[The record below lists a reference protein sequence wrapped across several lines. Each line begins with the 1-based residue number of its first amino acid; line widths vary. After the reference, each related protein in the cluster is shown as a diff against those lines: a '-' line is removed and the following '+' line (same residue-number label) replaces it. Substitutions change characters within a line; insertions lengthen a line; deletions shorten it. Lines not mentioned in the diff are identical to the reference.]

1 MNDYSIVVGIGAA
14 ARGMK
19 ALRDL
24 LGGLAPDS
32 PLAIVVVFRHSDSP
46 ARPVEALAA
55 GRPLAVVEAEP
66 GQRLEAG
73 HVYVASGQKAVSV
86 QDGALRVERLDRA
99 GQNAPID
106 HFLQSLARDQR
117 ERAVALVLSGTGSDG
132 ALGLKAVSDAGGMT
146 IVEAPAAADADPDQG
161 SLAADSVDLVLPPA
175 EAAREIDSHAR
186 YLLETANAKALH
198 EEALELLPEIC
209 QELLRE
215 TGHDFKHYKTSTL
228 LRRTLR
234 RLQVLRLASA
244 RGYLARL
251 RADRAEAQRLF
262 KDLLVNVTAFFR
274 DPEAFDALAK
284 EVVPRLLQ
292 DRSPGDTVRVWVPG
306 CATGEEAYS
315 LAMLLKEEM
324 DRLDSPPQVQIFATD
339 IDEQALSVARRGAYP
354 AAIASEISPARLER
368 FFVRKGDEYHVV
380 KELRELC
387 LFSVHSLIND
397 PPFSR
402 LDLVSCRNL
411 LIYLG
416 SHLQKRLIPLFH
428 FALRPGGF
436 LFLGP
441 SESIATHRE
450 LFRTLHGKHRIS
462 QSLPT
467 AIRPG
472 GFIAAHDGAPT
483 PARPSD
489 VASGD
494 DMDVYLLMQ
503 RIILDEFA
511 PKGIVVEEDGK
522 IVCAAGDLDRYL
534 TVTPGVFQNNVVRL
548 AREGLRVALRA
559 ALAEAAKERRK
570 VVREGV
576 LGRGEHGTERV
587 RLVVQPMPRLAEESN
602 LYLVVFEEMPPVAAA
617 SAGGGAAGQQDVR
630 RLIEQL
636 ERELESTRSDLEK
649 TVQDLE
655 AANEELKSSNEELLS
670 MNEELQSANEEL
682 QTSKE
687 EVQAVNQSL
696 VRANDDLENLLAST
710 QIATIFLDER
720 GNIRRVTAPA
730 TAIYNLREDDRDRP
744 LADFTHRAKHMPPLP
759 SLDGTDPSAWPVE
772 HEVEMEDGKVYLR
785 RVMPYTTQQGAARGM
800 VVTFIDITER
810 HQFEH
815 RLRASEALYRAIG
828 ESIDYGV
835 WVCDPEGNRTYSSE
849 SFLRLVGLT
858 QEQCQGSGWASAL
871 HPDDRDA
878 TLAAWRECVRKHE
891 PWDREHRFRG
901 VDGQWHAV
909 LARGVPVRDEHGRV
923 ICWAGINL
931 DIGRLKR
938 TESALRESEERFRL
952 VADAAPVMIW
962 MSGLDKR
969 FTWCNRR
976 WLEFT
981 GRSMQEEIGDGWL
994 DRVHPDDREGVLGTY
1009 RSSFDRR
1016 ESFTVEYRLQRRD
1029 GHFRWVL
1036 ETGVPLRDDSGDF
1049 MGYIGSCKDIH
1060 DRRLAEAAVRDSEQ
1074 RFRMLADSAPVLIW
1088 IHGLEGCEYVNREYV
1103 TFVGRSAEELKG
1115 NGWAE
1120 ALHPEDA
1127 QGYLDDY
1134 ARAALRR
1141 GRFEAVARFR
1151 RHDGEYRWVQSVGL
1165 PRYSTTGEFLGYVG
1179 CSFDVSDIKR
1189 AEQTLV
1195 EADRRKD
1202 EFLAML
1208 AHELRNPLAAIVN
1221 ANLVAARRTSD
1232 APARQWAHQV
1242 IERQSQQLTR
1252 LVDDLLDLSRIS
1264 SGKVRLKKQSLDVR
1278 EVLQRAVD
1286 GMRRSIEQKQQTLV
1300 VEVPPTPLPAEADPA
1315 RLEQIFVNLL
1325 SNANKYTEENGT
1337 ITVAAAQENGHA
1349 VVRVKDT
1356 GIGIAREMLPSIFE
1370 AFTQADASPDRAAG
1384 GLGLGLTV
1392 VKHLI
1397 QEHGGF
1403 VRAESEGIGK
1413 GSEFVV
1419 GLPLQQA
1426 VAADAPA
1433 RRLRAVGPADSRKVL
1448 LVEDNLDMAQT
1459 LALLL
1464 ESVGHT
1470 VVVAN
1475 DGREALA
1482 KASAFHPEVVLL
1494 DLGLP
1499 GVDGYTVAQALRKE
1513 PELAG
1518 CLIVAVSGYGQERD
1532 RKRSREAGVDLHL
1545 VKPVE
1550 FARLLEVLGTER
1562 PTSH

>member
-1 MNDYSIVVGIGAA
+1 MSDDCLIVVGIGAA
-14 ARGMK
+14 ARAMP
-19 ALRDL
+19 ALREL
-24 LGGLAPDS
+24 LRGLDPDC
-32 PLAIVVVFRHSDSP
+32 PLAIVVVFARSDSP

-55 GRPLAVVEAEP
+55 GQRLTVVDAEP

-73 HVYVASGQKAVSV
+73 HVYVSSGAKAVSLR
-86 QDGALRVERLDRA
+86 DGVLHLERIDHA
-99 GQNAPID
+99 DHNAPID
-106 HFLQSLARDQR
+106 HFLQSLARDRR
-117 ERAVALVLSGTGSDG
+117 ERAVALVLSGTGNDG

-146 IVEAPAAADADPDQG
+146 ILEAPAGSGDGDPEQSALATDGADH
-161 SLAADSVDLVLPPA
+161 VLTPA
-175 EAAREIDSHAR
+175 EAAQEIERHGR
-186 YLLETANAKALH
+186 HLLETANAKALQ
-198 EEALELLPEIC
+198 EEVLELLPEIC
-209 QELLRE
+209 QVLLRE

-234 RLQVLRLASA
+234 RLQVLRLASG
-244 RGYLARL
+244 RDYLARL
-251 RADRAEAQRLF
+251 RSDRAEAQRLF

-274 DPEAFDALAK
+274 DPEAFEALAK
-284 EVVPRLLQ
+284 HVVPRLLQ
-292 DRSPGDTVRVWVPG
+292 DRSPDDTVRVWVPG

-324 DRLDSPPQVQIFATD
+324 DRLESPPQVQIFATD
-339 IDEQALSVARRGAYP
+339 IDEQGLAVARRGAYP
-354 AAIASEISPARLER
+354 STLANEIAPERLKR
-368 FFVRKGDEYHVV
+368 FFVKKGDEYHVV

-402 LDLVSCRNL
+402 LDLISCRNL

-441 SESIATHRE
+441 SENIATHRE
-450 LFRTLHGKHRIS
+450 LFRTLDGKHRIS

-467 AIRPG
+467 AIRPS
-472 GFIAAHDGAPT
+472 GFIAAHEGAPT
-483 PARPSD
+483 PARPCD
-489 VASGD
+489 VASGG

-511 PKGIVVEEDGK
+511 PKGLVVEEDGK

-548 AREGLRVALRA
+548 ARDGLRVALRA
-559 ALAEAAKERRK
+559 ALAEAIKERRK
-570 VVREGV
+570 VVREGL
-576 LGRGEHGTERV
+576 LGRGEHATERV
-587 RLVVQPMPRLAEESN
+587 RLVVQPMPRLAEEAN
-602 LYLVVFEEMPPVAAA
+602 LYLVVFEDMPAVADAA
-617 SAGGGAAGQQDVR
+617 PGAVGQQDAR
-630 RLIEQL
+630 MLIEQL
-636 ERELESTRSDLEK
+636 ERELESTRNDLEK

-655 AANEELKSSNEELLS
+655 AANEELKASNEELLS

-687 EVQAVNQSL
+687 EVQAVNESL

-710 QIATIFLDER
+710 QIATIFLDEQ

-730 TAIYNLREDDRDRP
+730 TTIYNLRLDDRNRP
-744 LADFTHRAKHMPPLP
+744 IADFTHRAKHMPPLP
-759 SLDGTDPSAWPVE
+759 SLDHTEPSGWPVE
-772 HEVEMEDGKVYLR
+772 HEVEMKDGRVFLR
-785 RVMPYTTQQGAARGM
+785 RVMPYASRQGAARGM

-810 HQFEH
+810 HQFEA

-858 QEQCQGSGWASAL
+858 QEQCKGFGWASAL
-871 HPDDRDA
+871 HPDDREA
-878 TLAAWRECVRKHE
+878 TLAAWRECVRKQE

-969 FTWCNRR
+969 FTWFNRG

-994 DRVHPDDREGVLGTY
+994 DRVHPDDREGVLSRY
-1009 RSSFDRR
+1009 ESSFDRR
-1016 ESFTVEYRLQRRD
+1016 EGFTLEYRLQRSD
-1029 GHFRWVL
+1029 GQFRWVL
-1036 ETGVPLRDDSGDF
+1036 GTGVPLRDDSGDF

-1060 DRRLAEAAVRDSEQ
+1060 DRRLAEAAVRESEQ

-1088 IHGLEGCEYVNREYV
+1088 INGLEGCEYVNREYI
-1103 TFVGRSAEELKG
+1103 TFVGRSAEELMG
-1115 NGWAE
+1115 PGWAE
-1120 ALHPEDA
+1120 ALHPDDA
-1127 QGYLDDY
+1127 QAYLDDY
-1134 ARAALRR
+1134 ERAALRR
-1141 GRFEAVARFR
+1141 GRFEAVARLR

-1165 PRYSTTGEFLGYVG
+1165 PRYSTTGEYLGYVG
-1179 CSFDVSDIKR
+1179 CSFDVTDIKR
-1189 AEQTLV
+1189 AEQTLM

-1278 EVLQRAVD
+1278 DVLQRAVD

-1300 VEVPPTPLPAEADPA
+1300 VEMPQTPLPAEADPA

-1337 ITVAAAQENGHA
+1337 ITVKAAQENGHA

-1397 QEHGGF
+1397 QEHCGF

-1419 GLPLQQA
+1419 GLPLQEVPAA
-1426 VAADAPA
+1426 VDVPVRRQRAA
-1433 RRLRAVGPADSRKVL
+1433 GTADTRKVL

-1499 GVDGYTVAQALRKE
+1499 GVDGYAVAQALRKE

-1550 FARLLEVLGTER
+1550 FARLLEVVGGER
-1562 PTSH
+1562 PVN